1 MIVSSLAR
9 PARTALLALALAVS
23 ATAGHAQTAEP
34 SANAV
39 AMAKEI
45 INLKATSV
53 GFDTIGPAVVE
64 KAKAVFLGANPLL
77 GKDLNEVAAKLRADY
92 APRFSEPLITAAKTY
107 ASKFTEPELKEL
119 LAFYRSPIGKKV
131 VVQEPMIFEQSM
143 SIVDKWAA
151 DLSQEIIIKMRAEMK
166 KRGHDI

>member
-23 ATAGHAQTAEP
+23 ATAGHAQTAAP

-45 INLKATSV
+45 ITLKAV
-53 GFDTIGPAVVE
+53 GFDTIGPSVVE

-77 GKDLNEVAAKLRADY
+77 GKDLNEIATKLRADY
-92 APRFSEPLITAAKTY
+92 APRFAEPLNTAAKTY

-131 VVQEPMIFEQSM
+131 VVQEPEILQQSM
-143 SIVDKWAA
+143 AIVDRWAE